1 MESLI
6 IAAQDQALK
15 THYQR
20 NIMQQPIDRQ
30 CRMYCKAE
38 EHIKHFVAGCTM
50 LVPFKETNRHN
61 KVNGYIHWMVSKH
74 AKLQVTDKYYEHI
87 PERVL
92 TANGTAI
99 LWDTP
104 VIADQTILT
113 N

>member
-1 MESLI
+1 M
-6 IAAQDQALK
+6 
-15 THYQR
+15 
-20 NIMQQPIDRQ
+20 
-30 CRMYCKAE
+30 CCKAE
-38 EHIKHFVAGCTM
+38 EHIKRFIVGCTT

-61 KVNGYIHWMVSKH
+61 KVKGYIHWMVSKH
-74 AKLQVTDKYYEHI
+74 TKLQVTDKYYVHI

-92 TANGTAI
+92 TANGTTI